1 MDSESHRNRLIERPK
16 ASIVVAAL
24 LVSTCAVAR
33 ASSAQQ
39 QPAGST
45 VPRTPTPVAPATD
58 AKVLSV
64 CADPD
69 NLPFSNR
76 KEEGFDNQIAALLAK
91 ELGDSLVYVWW
102 PQRRG
107 FIRNTL
113 RARECDVILGVPSG
127 YDPVLSTKPYY
138 RSTYYM
144 VFPTERHL
152 GLTSLDDS
160 ALKRLRVGVNLIG
173 EDYAHTP
180 PVHALLARG
189 ISANVTGFSTFYG
202 DEHHPGEII
211 EAIENGTIDVAIAW
225 GPLAGYF
232 AKRSKLPLT
241 LVPLPDDKRSG
252 LPFVFDVGM
261 GVRRSDRDLRTRLD
275 EILERRRTEIERI
288 LQTYNVPTVSWPPA
302 AAKAEGKP

>member
-1 MDSESHRNRLIERPK
+1 MDGEPQRKRLIERRRK
-16 ASIVVAAL
+16 ANARVAVL
-24 LVSTCAVAR
+24 LVSVFMVAR
-33 ASSAQQ
+33 TSAAQ

-45 VPRTPTPVAPATD
+45 APASPTPVAS
-58 AKVLSV
+58 AKADKQLGV

-76 KEEGFDNQIAALLAK
+76 NEEGFDNKIAALLAK

-113 RARECDVILGVPSG
+113 RARECDVVLGVPGG
-127 YDPVLSTKPYY
+127 YDPVLSTRPYY

-160 ALKRLRVGVNLIG
+160 ALKHLRIGVNLIG
-173 EDYAHTP
+173 DDYAHTP

-202 DEHHPGEII
+202 EEHHPGEII
-211 EAIENGTIDVAIAW
+211 EALEKGTIDVAIAW

-241 LVPLPDDKRSG
+241 LVPLPDDKQSG

-261 GVRRSDRDLRTRLD
+261 GVRRSDRDLKARLD
-275 EILERRRTEIERI
+275 EILERRRPEIERI
-288 LQTYNVPTVSWPPA
+288 LQTYNVPVVSWPPA
-302 AAKAEGKP
+302 AAKADGKP

>member
-1 MDSESHRNRLIERPK
+1 MGSESHGNRLTERPK
-16 ASIVVAAL
+16 ASALIAVL
-24 LVSTCAVAR
+24 LVSAFAVAR
-33 ASSAQQ
+33 ASFAQ
-39 QPAGST
+39 QPASTTPGS
-45 VPRTPTPVAPATD
+45 RTPVAS
-58 AKVLSV
+58 AKDDSVLGV
-64 CADPD
+64 CADPE

-76 KEEGFDNQIAALLAK
+76 REEGFDNKIAALLARD
-91 ELGDSLVYVWW
+91 LGDSLVYLWW

-113 RARECDVILGVPSG
+113 RARECDVVLGVPGG

-144 VFPTERHL
+144 VFPTDRHL

-160 ALKRLRVGVNLIG
+160 ALKHLRVGVNLIG

-189 ISANVTGFSTFYG
+189 ISTNVTGFSTFYG

-211 EAIENGTIDVAIAW
+211 AALENGNIDVAIVW

-252 LPFVFDVGM
+252 LPFVFDVVM
-261 GVRRSDRDLRTRLD
+261 GVRRSDRDLKTRLD
-275 EILERRRTEIERI
+275 EILERRRSEIERI
-288 LQTYNVPTVSWPPA
+288 LQSYDVPTVSWQPA
-302 AAKAEGKP
+302 AAKASGKP